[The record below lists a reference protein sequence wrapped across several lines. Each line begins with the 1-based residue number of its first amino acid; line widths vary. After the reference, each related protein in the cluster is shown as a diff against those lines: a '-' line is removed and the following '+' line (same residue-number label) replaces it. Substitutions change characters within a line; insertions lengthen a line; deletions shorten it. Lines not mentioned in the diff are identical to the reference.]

1 MLKICSVLASI
12 LLMLGG
18 CASPHATHATHTP
31 EESVPQRKEILAAAD
46 WSKLEDVRIELRD
59 QGFIPDK
66 LRLKAMQPYRLTIV
80 NNGANTHYFN
90 APEFLHGIAAR
101 KAEVKNQAE
110 IKAEYFSQFEIMR
123 RGGEMELYFIPVAKG
138 SYRVHCH
145 LENHA
150 AEGVEGTITVE

>member
-1 MLKICSVLASI
+1 MLKTYLMLASI
-12 LLMLGG
+12 AVIVGG
-18 CASPHATHATHTP
+18 CASPQFAQTTRTP
-31 EESVPQRKEILAAAD
+31 EEPLPQRKEILATAD
-46 WSKLEDVRIELRD
+46 WSKMEDVHIELRD

-90 APEFLHGIAAR
+90 APEFLRSIAAR

-123 RGGEMELYFIPVAKG
+123 RGGEIELYFIPVAKG

-150 AEGVEGTITVE
+150 AEGVEGTITVD